1 MDKVNEVLAKET
13 LYEEDINF
21 LMQNVNMLPM
31 AAKVR
36 LGLVPAPAI
45 KAVEV
50 PVKEVLVSKEVL
62 ENGLVGQ
69 LEEITT
75 ESLPKKRVGKKVT
88 K

>member
-13 LYEEDINF
+13 LYEEDIKF

-50 PVKEVLVSKEVL
+50 PVKAPVVAPVEPATVQVVE
-62 ENGLVGQ
+62 
-69 LEEITT
+69 T
-75 ESLPKKRVGKKVT
+75 PKKVT
-88 K
+88 RRVRK